1 MPNEADDPVMYLAGD
16 PRTAC
21 PSALAEEHHIGLRKG
36 RATPAPVAERGG
48 KEGRREARK
57 GARKEFGTRPRESE
71 SETD

>member
-36 RATPAPVAERGG
+36 RATPGSGERWEGR
-48 KEGRREARK
+48 KEGGRPGRNLEQGHERARV
-57 GARKEFGTRPRESE
+57 RLTE
-71 SETD
+71 